1 MYRQRTI
8 NKLTAH
14 NKLEIT
20 KESDKFV
27 LSKKN
32 KYIQIMYNKRIK

>member
-1 MYRQRTI
+1 MYRQRNI

-20 KESDKFV
+20 KESGKFV
-27 LSKKN
+27 LTKN
-32 KYIQIMYNKRIK
+32 KYIKVMYNKRIK

>member
-1 MYRQRTI
+1 MYRQRNIKKQT
-8 NKLTAH
+8 TH

-20 KESDKFV
+20 KESGKFV

-32 KYIQIMYNKRIK
+32 KPL